1 MERIDN
7 YLETLYLAEEL
18 EVFQEGIT
26 DAIKKFTAAKAKG
39 FVKNFK
45 SAVDSGKMK
54 KAKQVAKATGL
65 GRIKPGAVDSFMNTK
80 SADYSTVKGL
90 ASKVLKNS
98 LPGNPK
104 AKTID
109 RAATYIAI
117 RSLMAP
123 KKGVIPKPTSNGKKY
138 IKEFVATANKYYD
151 DYDQQA
157 DEAEKEGKAPPIPKD
172 SLPDYIVG
180 AVIVLGFVSIAGM
193 TTFWLYQHLAF
204 FLLLII
210 TVIGALAAMGAL
222 AGILAS
228 RVPVPVKTLAGGK

>member
-26 DAIKKFTAAKAKG
+26 NIIKKFTANKMKA

-45 SAVDSGKMK
+45 SAVESNNIK
-54 KAKQVAKATGL
+54 KVKQVAKATGL
-65 GRIKPGAVDSFMNTK
+65 GRIKPSAVDSYMNTQ
-80 SADYSTVKGL
+80 SSDYSTVKGL

-109 RAATYIAI
+109 RAATYIAM

-123 KKGVIPKPTSNGKKY
+123 KKGVLPKPISAGKKH

-157 DEAEKEGKAPPIPKD
+157 DDAEKEGKAPPIPRD
-172 SLPDYIVG
+172 SLPDYVVG
-180 AVIVLGFVSIAGM
+180 AVIVLGFAAAVTM
-193 TTFWLYQHLAF
+193 TTLWLYNNLAF
-204 FLLLII
+204 FLILII
-210 TVIGALAAMGAL
+210 TVVGVLAAMGAL
-222 AGILAS
+222 AGIIVNMPA
-228 RVPVPVKTLAGGK
+228 PAPGGGT